1 MSIEYDGRK
10 DAVALRYEQR
20 DMKGVVMRSG
30 VTGAKRDWALHPKFG
45 HQNVM
50 KRIKSA
56 MGWRWNV
63 KTEKAKGDG
72 DIVRKLSNGSTLHI
86 WIEEHAK
93 PVSPDYVALMADRV
107 SSGLM
112 ALDDVV
118 PYAMETLDETTF
130 DSLDWRDAVENEL
143 ARREIGI

>member
-10 DAVALRYEQR
+10 DALAIRYEQR
-20 DMKGVVMRSG
+20 DLKGAVMRQG
-30 VTGAKRDWALHPKFG
+30 VTGGARAWVTHPRFG

-50 KRIKSA
+50 KRVKSA
-56 MGWRWNV
+56 LGWRWNV

-72 DIVRKLSNGSTLHI
+72 DIVRKLENGSTLHI
-86 WIEEHAK
+86 WIEERAK
-93 PVSPDYVALMADRV
+93 PVTSNHVGLMADRV

-112 ALDDVV
+112 TLDDVV
-118 PYAMETLDETTF
+118 PYAMETLSENEF
-130 DSLDWRDAVENEL
+130 DACDWRDEVENEL